1 MDNKN
6 VIGEV
11 SVEVKAGLSVDDQT
25 ARICM
30 DLLSIHFKN
39 KGVKGCVLCFNDD
52 GHASLRPL
60 LTEDEV
66 EGAMYS
72 IAYCTKKRED

>member
-39 KGVKGCVLCFNDD
+39 RGIKGCVLAFNDD
-52 GHASLRPL
+52 YPTFKA
-60 LTEDEV
+60 LTTEESVND
-66 EGAMYS
+66 ALYS
-72 IAYCTKKRED
+72 DLTRKKKEE